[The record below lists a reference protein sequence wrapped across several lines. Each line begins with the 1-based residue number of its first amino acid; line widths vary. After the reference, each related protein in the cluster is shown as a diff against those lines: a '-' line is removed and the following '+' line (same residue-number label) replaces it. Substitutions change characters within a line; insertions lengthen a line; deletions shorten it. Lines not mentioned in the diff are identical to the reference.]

1 MKHLASWLPM
11 RLIRADSGAGQ
22 RGSPDP
28 AARIVAGL
36 PPYQI
41 AFWPDGWMFGPN
53 GDVLVRD
60 THAMAEARRWYAIA
74 DRASVELRMDR
85 TMRLYG
91 TFVPRSIVALAGQR
105 FPTEAVASVAVQLVA
120 RDWIAQRREHLLA
133 APGEAVRLMGLGWSG
148 SRYEADLDAD
158 SLAACVR
165 SLLDEC
171 AREGLIPKASYGL
184 RLRAEDGFGLRGY
197 RCLITTGLECYAA
210 ARAREAIQAALVPWN
225 RAVVRDGGAH
235 VLIKVEMRCPGKP

>member
-1 MKHLASWLPM
+1 MKRLASWFPM
-11 RLIRADSGAGQ
+11 RLIRADSGIG
-22 RGSPDP
+22 REGSLVP
-28 AARIVAGL
+28 AERIVAGL

-41 AFWPDGWMFGPN
+41 AFWPDGWMLGRN

-60 THAMAEARRWYAIA
+60 THAMAEARRWYAMA

-85 TMRLYG
+85 TMRLHG
-91 TFVPRSIVALAGQR
+91 TFVPRPIVALAGQR
-105 FPTEAVASVAVQLVA
+105 FPSEAVASVAAQLVA
-120 RDWIAQRREHLLA
+120 RDWIAQRRQQLLD
-133 APGEAVRLMGLGWSG
+133 APGEAVRLLSLGWSG

-158 SLAACVR
+158 ALAVCVR

-197 RCLITTGLECYAA
+197 RCLIRTGLDSYAA

-235 VLIKVEMRCPGKP
+235 PLIKVEMRCPGKP